1 MHGILHSLS
10 KFKVLL
16 VESQKRVAHRF
27 GTPKTHARLAECKGH
42 VDHCVCQW
50 TKQIQQHLFV
60 PHSPTNKR
68 IQHSTVLLWR
78 RVYTGMTP

>member
-42 VDHCVCQW
+42 VDVYASGRNKYNSISSFRIRLRISVSNTLLYYCGVVS
-50 TKQIQQHLFV
+50 IQE
-60 PHSPTNKR
+60 
-68 IQHSTVLLWR
+68 
-78 RVYTGMTP
+78 